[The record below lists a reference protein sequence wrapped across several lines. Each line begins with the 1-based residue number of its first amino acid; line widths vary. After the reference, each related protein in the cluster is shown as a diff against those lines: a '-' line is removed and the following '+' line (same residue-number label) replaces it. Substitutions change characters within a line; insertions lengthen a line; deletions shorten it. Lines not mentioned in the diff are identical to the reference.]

1 MDLIL
6 HIGLGKTGTTTLQQR
21 HFIALP
27 GYLGRPELFG
37 QRGRGAGLD
46 VLSRRAKQGA
56 EVDLDAWRATVLQ
69 RLTDAGAGDAE
80 RVVISQE
87 RLAGWSQDGSAFSP
101 ITGRLS
107 DAGRTARR
115 GPHPF
120 AAFVREHVVP
130 AWAEHGDVRVLITL
144 RNQYDWLCSHYAQLS
159 NRIIGASQS
168 DFEQQVQRILASDDA
183 YLDFA
188 SLVDAFGSAVGQ
200 ERVSVLLLEDIASAD
215 YWDALSSLVGTK
227 LPKEGSEQQRANQRS
242 TAEGWELRAYDRR
255 KYPIRVT
262 LVGQEPTPDH
272 PSMWT
277 LRAVTHPLH
286 AARVLVRRRGSAIGP
301 NDELRAAIRAH
312 FRGSNTRLGEHL
324 GRDLAPLGY

>member
-1 MDLIL
+1 LDLIL

-21 HFIALP
+21 HFVHLP

-37 QRGRGAGLD
+37 QRGRGARLH
-46 VLSRRAKQGA
+46 VLARSARQGA
-56 EVDLDAWRATVLQ
+56 AVDLDAWRSTILQ
-69 RLTDAGAGDAE
+69 RLTDAGAGDVD

-87 RLAGWSQDGSAFSP
+87 RLAGWSQDGSALSP

-107 DAGRTARR
+107 DAGRAARR
-115 GPHPF
+115 GQHPF

-130 AWAEHGDVRVLITL
+130 AWAELGDVRVLITL
-144 RNQYDWLCSHYAQLS
+144 RNQHDWLCSHYAQLS

-168 DFEQQVQRILASDDA
+168 DFERQVRWILASDDA

-200 ERVSVLLLEDIASAD
+200 ERVSVLLLEDIASPA
-215 YWDALSSLVGTK
+215 YWETLSSLVGTQ
-227 LPKEGSEQQRANQRS
+227 LPKEGAVQQRANQRS
-242 TAEGWELRAYDRR
+242 TAEGWELRAYNRR
-255 KYPIRVT
+255 KYPLRVT
-262 LVGQEPTPDH
+262 LFGQEPTPDH

-286 AARVLVRRRGSAIGP
+286 AARVLVRRRGSAIRP
-301 NDELRAAIRAH
+301 NEELRAAIRAH
-312 FRGSNTRLGEHL
+312 FRRSNARLGEHL